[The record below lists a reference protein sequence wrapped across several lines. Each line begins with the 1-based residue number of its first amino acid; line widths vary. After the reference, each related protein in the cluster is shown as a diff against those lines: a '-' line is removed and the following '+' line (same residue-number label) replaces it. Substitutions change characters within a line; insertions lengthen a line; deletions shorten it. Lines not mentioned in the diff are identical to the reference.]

1 MAANN
6 NRKSILDYLRKDGEK
21 RPSGVSGPVTFFAVI
36 IAIIFIMSVLFRVS
50 KIEVS
55 GNVHYTDEEIISAID
70 IEEGDNIFFFDRFA
84 AISRVFAKLPYIEEV
99 TVNRA
104 LPGNVKINVIECEA
118 LAYIIVGDEKWTM
131 DQNCKILGKATDEE
145 LPSLIPIKGII
156 PGTLMIGE
164 QLTVADGDESTVDF
178 VREVLF
184 NIEERGLSQQVSEID
199 FTNLYD
205 VRFRYTKL
213 YQVWLGDRND
223 VTYKFGML
231 MKILDTL
238 TSDDVGIINVKNTGA
253 VHFIPQ

>member
-1 MAANN
+1 M
-6 NRKSILDYLRKDGEK
+6 
-21 RPSGVSGPVTFFAVI
+21 
-36 IAIIFIMSVLFRVS
+36 
-50 KIEVS
+50 
-55 GNVHYTDEEIISAID
+55 
-70 IEEGDNIFFFDRFA
+70 
-84 AISRVFAKLPYIEEV
+84 
-99 TVNRA
+99 
-104 LPGNVKINVIECEA
+104 PGNVKINVIECEA

-205 VRFRYTKL
+205 VRIRYTKL